1 MKKKTYLMIQWL
13 IVIGIVIAPIVEVV
27 ACTNILVGRKASTDG
42 SVFLTYCFDGYGYYD
57 RLRYSPSANHASG
70 EKIDVYD
77 IDYYNFLG
85 SIPQVEHTWNVVGNM
100 NEWQLTIGET
110 TCPGREE
117 MIDDT
122 GIIDYGSL
130 LYLTLERAKT
140 ARVAL
145 KVMVS
150 FVEQYGYCS
159 DGEIFSIA
167 DPNESWLL
175 FLNGCGSDRLRS
187 EERVV
192 WVAVRVPD
200 NAIAAHANFCRL
212 TKFLDGRYTRVT
224 LDDLQTKYPADDD
237 DLPLLMAC
245 SDNVV
250 NFARQMNWYEGTD
263 ADFSYNQTYGVTHV
277 ARTRYGEARVWSV
290 FNRFTDDMSSYL
302 QYASGQGGEPM
313 PLWVVPNK
321 KVGLNDLRAAM
332 RDHFENTPFSN
343 SGTIA
348 GGWFD
353 MPYSIPPYEIELDG
367 EEYLMERS
375 VSTIQSAWCC
385 VAQMRSWM
393 PRETG
398 RLWFG
403 NDDGNMVAFTPLYN
417 CMTSV
422 PTCYTD
428 AGANETTF
436 SMDNAYWVCNWV
448 SNMVYPRYSV
458 MFPTLKAVRDSLE
471 QSYDQQQSALEKQ
484 ALALGEAE
492 RIKLLTDY
500 GCQKGDEMIDRWRR
514 LAFHL
519 IVKYNDFVV
528 RGTNPDGTFMADGDG
543 RTTELTMPGM
553 SEGFMRTLFSTS
565 GDRFRKPARE
575 ESTQVSVAAK
585 SQRRRIVSGIYSPA
599 GIRYDKPIKG
609 LYIEDG
615 KKYIGK

>member
-1 MKKKTYLMIQWL
+1 MKKKTYLIIQWL
-13 IVIGIVIAPIVEVV
+13 IVIGIVIAPITEVV

-57 RLRYSPSANHASG
+57 RLHYSPSANHASG

-140 ARVAL
+140 AREAL

-302 QYASGQGGEPM
+302 QYA
-313 PLWVVPNK
+313 W
-321 KVGLNDLRAAM
+321 
-332 RDHFENTPFSN
+332 
-343 SGTIA
+343 
-348 GGWFD
+348 
-353 MPYSIPPYEIELDG
+353 
-367 EEYLMERS
+367 
-375 VSTIQSAWCC
+375 
-385 VAQMRSWM
+385 
-393 PRETG
+393 
-398 RLWFG
+398 
-403 NDDGNMVAFTPLYN
+403 
-417 CMTSV
+417 
-422 PTCYTD
+422 
-428 AGANETTF
+428 
-436 SMDNAYWVCNWV
+436 
-448 SNMVYPRYSV
+448 
-458 MFPTLKAVRDSLE
+458 
-471 QSYDQQQSALEKQ
+471 
-484 ALALGEAE
+484 
-492 RIKLLTDY
+492 
-500 GCQKGDEMIDRWRR
+500 
-514 LAFHL
+514 
-519 IVKYNDFVV
+519 
-528 RGTNPDGTFMADGDG
+528 
-543 RTTELTMPGM
+543 
-553 SEGFMRTLFSTS
+553 
-565 GDRFRKPARE
+565 
-575 ESTQVSVAAK
+575 
-585 SQRRRIVSGIYSPA
+585 
-599 GIRYDKPIKG
+599 
-609 LYIEDG
+609 
-615 KKYIGK
+615 